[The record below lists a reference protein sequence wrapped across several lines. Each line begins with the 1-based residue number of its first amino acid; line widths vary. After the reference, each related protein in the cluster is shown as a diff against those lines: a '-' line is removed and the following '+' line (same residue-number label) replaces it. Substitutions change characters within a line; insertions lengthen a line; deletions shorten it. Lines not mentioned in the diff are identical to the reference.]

1 MQNHSKILGALIQGQ
16 RFEFKRLTRKELAK
30 MLGYSNLGRG
40 IWQIEQIENG
50 MIEEPLVSRI
60 CELLDISELD
70 RKRCELEEKKQLL
83 EYRKSLPPFKP
94 HISVRL
100 GSCFGK
106 NYAIPEEIRGVDGR
120 ISYAIGFAKT
130 MKQTVHLWITRDLSY
145 VVEPDGKCRT
155 AHTIT
160 ADHHSS

>member
-1 MQNHSKILGALIQGQ
+1 MQNHSKILGALIQKQ
-16 RFEFKRLTRKELAK
+16 RFEHKRLTRKEMAI
-30 MLGYSNLGRG
+30 MLGFKNLGRG
-40 IWQIEQIENG
+40 IWQIERIENG

-60 CELLDISELD
+60 CELLDIPELD
-70 RKRCELEEKKQLL
+70 RKRCEYEERKQLL

-106 NYAIPEEIRGVDGR
+106 NYAIPEEILGVDGH

-145 VVEPDGKCRT
+145 VVEPDGKCKVEG
-155 AHTIT
+155 HF
-160 ADHHSS
+160 